1 VTTRDASTRCQDD
14 GTFFLCFHDLSVAR
28 MLFLTGWW
36 DDALTEISS
45 ARALPDHLGL
55 TVHLD
60 GLAALIAPARFQCAY
75 RP

>member
-1 VTTRDASTRCQDD
+1 
-14 GTFFLCFHDLSVAR
+14 
-28 MLFLTGWW
+28 MLLLTGWW